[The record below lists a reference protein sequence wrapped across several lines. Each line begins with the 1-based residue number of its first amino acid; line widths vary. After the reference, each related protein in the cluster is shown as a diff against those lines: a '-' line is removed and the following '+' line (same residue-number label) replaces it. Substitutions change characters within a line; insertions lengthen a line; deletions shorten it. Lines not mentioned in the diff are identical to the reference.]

1 MQGPAADL
9 RAAQKEFIIM
19 SEVSDRVRR
28 MFREGDEKR
37 DAGLTSPEDV
47 DRFDDIAYGSDP
59 VWQKLDVYRP
69 KEAMSAMPVI
79 LSVHGGGWVYGDK
92 ERYQYYC
99 LSLAQRGFAVVNF
112 SYRLAPE
119 HKFPAQLEDTNLVAG
134 WIMKNAD
141 NYGMDLQRIFAVG
154 DSAGASILGSYASIL
169 TNPEYA
175 ASYGFRAPAGFALR
189 AIALNCG
196 VYHVLADDPKDRQT
210 TQLLKE
216 FLPQGGSPEELEKL
230 HLEKHVTE
238 NFPPTFIMTAT
249 GDFLKRQLPEMTD
262 CLLAREVPHTARFY
276 TAVHGKQP
284 LGHVFHV
291 NMKLEEARL
300 CNDEECAF
308 FREFF

>member
-1 MQGPAADL
+1 MQGSAAAL

-19 SEVSDRVRR
+19 SEVSDRIRR
-28 MFREGDEKR
+28 MFKEGDDKR
-37 DAGLTSPEDV
+37 DAGLTAPEDV
-47 DRFDDIAYGSDP
+47 DRFDDIVYGHDP
-59 VWQKLDVYRP
+59 EWQKLDVYRP

-92 ERYQYYC
+92 ERYQFYC

-112 SYRLAPE
+112 TYRLAPE
-119 HKFPAQLEDTNLVAG
+119 HKFPAQLEDTNLVAD

-154 DSAGASILGSYASIL
+154 DSAGASILGLYASVL
-169 TNPEYA
+169 TNPVYA
-175 ASYGFRAPAGFALR
+175 AAYDFRAPEGFALQ
-189 AIALNCG
+189 AVALNCG
-196 VYHVLADDPKDRQT
+196 IYHVLADDPKDRQT

-230 HLEKHVTE
+230 HLEKHMTE

-276 TAVHGKQP
+276 TAIHGKQP

-291 NMKLEEARL
+291 NMKLEEARQ